1 MVLCC
6 QPAPGGAECS
16 CIAWF
21 PPPPPPRP
29 TYLQSTLMEMVN
41 CGTVT
46 LQSAAELTQGQC
58 THMHMFNYTICTHCE
73 KCSEECEIDGLCRR
87 FQLCREAVLPPVD
100 REKQVPRCSSVIM
113 DTATPT
119 FTTFTLD
126 PALVAPGSS
135 NQVLVLD
142 INWTMIVVQVSSC
155 L

>member
-58 THMHMFNYTICTHCE
+58 TCTCLITLFAHTVKSVQKNVRLMVCVAGFSCAE
-73 KCSEECEIDGLCRR
+73 RQCFPRRIVRSKCRAAAALSWTR
-87 FQLCREAVLPPVD
+87 QPPPSPPSAWTPPWWSPAPAT
-100 REKQVPRCSSVIM
+100 RSS
-113 DTATPT
+113 
-119 FTTFTLD
+119 
-126 PALVAPGSS
+126 S
-135 NQVLVLD
+135 
-142 INWTMIVVQVSSC
+142 WTSTGP
-155 L
+155 

>member
-1 MVLCC
+1 MMVLCC

-73 KCSEECEIDGLCRR
+73 ECSDECEIDGLCHR
-87 FQLCREAVLPPVD
+87 FQLCREAVLPPRIV
-100 REKQVPRCSSVIM
+100 RSKCRAAAASPWTRQPPPSPPSAWTPPWWSPAPATRSS
-113 DTATPT
+113 
-119 FTTFTLD
+119 
-126 PALVAPGSS
+126 S
-135 NQVLVLD
+135 
-142 INWTMIVVQVSSC
+142 WTSTGP
-155 L
+155 

>member
-58 THMHMFNYTICTHCE
+58 TCTCLITLFAHTV
-73 KCSEECEIDGLCRR
+73 KSVQKNVRLFVSQVSVVQRGS
-87 FQLCREAVLPPVD
+87 ASPAD

-119 FTTFTLD
+119 FTSFTLD

-142 INWTMIVVQVSSC
+142 INWTMIVIQVSFC
-155 L
+155 